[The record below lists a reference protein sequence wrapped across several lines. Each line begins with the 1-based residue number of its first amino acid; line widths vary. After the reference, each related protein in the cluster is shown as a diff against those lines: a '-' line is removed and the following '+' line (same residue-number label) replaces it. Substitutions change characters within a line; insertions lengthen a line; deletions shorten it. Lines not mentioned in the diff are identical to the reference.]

1 MATDIEICSN
11 ALIMVGHG
19 PIASFTDGGAGANTA
34 SALYSTTYESLLSQH
49 RWRFASAKAALSK
62 LTATPQ
68 NEWSYAFQLP
78 SGYIVAIGVHPRVD
92 YEIYEDKLYSNAN
105 EIDLDYIFKPSE
117 TILPG
122 YFQRLLEFNLASIF
136 AIPVTDNST
145 KAEEYRKM
153 AEGQLRRSRFTDSQA
168 RPTDAIIDSPLV
180 DVRY

>member
-34 SALYSTTYESLLSQH
+34 SALYLTTYESLLSQY
-49 RWRFASAKAALSK
+49 RWRFASAKATLNK
-62 LTATPQ
+62 LTATPL
-68 NEWSYAFQLP
+68 NDWPNAFQLP
-78 SGYIVAIGVHPRVD
+78 SNYIVGVGIHPRVD
-92 YEIYEDKLYSNAN
+92 YEIFEDKLYSNTDAVD
-105 EIDLDYIFKPSE
+105 IDYIFKPSE
-117 TILPG
+117 TTLPG

-153 AEGQLRRSRFTDSQA
+153 YEDQLRRARFTDSQA
-168 RPTDAIIDSPLV
+168 RPSDAIIDSPLI
-180 DVRY
+180 DARY